1 MKIEDGLAVLK
12 LKIQEFEL
20 NPTLLWDE
28 KEAILIDTGMPGQ
41 LEGIRDA
48 MIGIGV
54 PFEQLQAVILT
65 HQDID
70 HIGSL
75 PEIQQKADH
84 SIEVYAHELDKPYI
98 EGQAHLMKT
107 DPSKMS
113 KDQWEALPEVMQF
126 LYKNPPNAKVNRTL
140 EDGGRL
146 SFFGGIEVIHTPGHT
161 PGHISLYSEKY
172 KTLIAGD
179 AMVCVD
185 GKLRGPV
192 PHTTPDM
199 ETATESLRRFLEFDI
214 DRVICYHGGV
224 CDSNVKEQI
233 KRLVEEDR

>member
-1 MKIEDGLAVLK
+1 MKIENGLAVLK

-20 NPTLLWDE
+20 NPTLLWDG
-28 KEAILIDTGMPGQ
+28 KKAILVDTGMPGQ
-41 LEGIRDA
+41 LEAIRDT

-75 PEIQQKADH
+75 PELQQKADH
-84 SIEVYAHELDKPYI
+84 FIEVYAHELDKPYI
-98 EGQAHLMKT
+98 EGQLPLIKG
-107 DPSKMS
+107 DPNKMS
-113 KDQWEALPEVMQF
+113 EEKWAALPDVVQA
-126 LYKNPPNAKVNRTL
+126 LYKNPPTAKVNWTL
-140 EDGGRL
+140 EDGQRL
-146 SFFGGIEVIHTPGHT
+146 PFLEGIEVIHTPGHT

-172 KTLIAGD
+172 KTLIVGD

-185 GKLRGPV
+185 GNLKGPV

-199 ETATESLRRFLEFDI
+199 KKATESLRRFLEFDI
-214 DRVICYHGGV
+214 ETVICYHGGI
-224 CDSNVKEQI
+224 CNSNVKEQI
-233 KRLVEEDR
+233 ERLVEDR

>member
-1 MKIEDGLAVLK
+1 MKIENSLAVLK
-12 LKIQEFEL
+12 LKIQGFEL

-28 KEAILIDTGMPGQ
+28 KEALLVDTGMPGQ
-41 LEGIRDA
+41 LEGICDA

-75 PEIQQKADH
+75 PEIQQKANH

-98 EGQAHLMKT
+98 EGQLPLIKG
-107 DPSKMS
+107 DPNKMS
-113 KDQWEALPEVMQF
+113 EEKWAALPDVVQA
-126 LYKNPPNAKVNRTL
+126 LYKNPPTTKVNQTL
-140 EDGGRL
+140 EDGQRL
-146 SFFGGIEVIHTPGHT
+146 PFLGGIEVIHTPGHT

-179 AMVCVD
+179 AMVCVE
-185 GKLRGPV
+185 GKLKGPV

-214 DRVICYHGGV
+214 ERIICYHGGV

-233 KRLVEEDR
+233 EQLVGMDK